1 MKRNTNFYLEP
12 QEVCLFLTASES
24 YKKVVE
30 RHLGSHSKSNPNDDW
45 DDSYES
51 DRWARCEE
59 LGRLAGLAFR
69 AAEKLYP
76 WPGASITEEIRKT
89 ATKHGLKLSYAVLNR
104 GIQDDG
110 MEGWPYNYCYFRE
123 EPSPEALKAFGGLKT
138 ACASRMECSEPKMG
152 FFAMTAR
159 LTMNVGLNFSTIFGG
174 NRFTYHHELWY
185 Y

>member
-123 EPSPEALKAFGGLKT
+123 EPSVEALKAFGVENGLCFENGMQRTKD
-138 ACASRMECSEPKMG
+138 G
-152 FFAMTAR
+152 LFAYDGSA
-159 LTMNVGLNFSTIFGG
+159 
-174 NRFTYHHELWY
+174 HHERWTEFFDEIWKR
-185 Y
+185 